1 MKIYTGYYGNMKA
14 YRGMTCVAISL
25 GMPKWMSP
33 PLPNLRAL
41 NPKPW
46 MLHMEKEAY
55 TEAYNRL
62 LAELSPR
69 KIVDYLEAF
78 SEGRPVVLLCY
89 EKPGDFCH
97 RGLVAQ
103 WLNREL
109 GLGVQ
114 EYSKCA
120 VQDPEIRQ
128 MELF

>member
-14 YRGMTCVAISL
+14 YRGMTCIAISL
-25 GMPKWMSP
+25 GVPKWLSP

-55 TEAYNRL
+55 TEVYNRL

-78 SEGRPVVLLCY
+78 SGGGKPVVLLCY

-97 RGLVAQ
+97 RELVAQ

-109 GLGVQ
+109 GMEVC
-114 EYSKCA
+114 EYVKE
-120 VQDPEIRQ
+120 PESQQ